1 MTETD
6 NTRIVK
12 IAWVI
17 TVMAAVTVFVL
28 GMNLLKY
35 AHMENSEYTKWKM
48 LPDKAKNLKT
58 VDGQPVHP
66 MPAKQRQLT
75 KKETMAL
82 SSGLAVFSPLSVFP
96 ICYIVLR
103 RRKQIQYT

>member
-1 MTETD
+1 MTETN

-12 IAWVI
+12 TALVI
-17 TVMAAVTVFVL
+17 SVIAAVIVFVL

-35 AHMENSEYTKWKM
+35 AHTENSEYAKWQI

-66 MPAKQRQLT
+66 MPAKQRELT
-75 KKETMAL
+75 KEETMVL
-82 SSGLAVFSPLSVFP
+82 SAGLAVFSPLTVFT
-96 ICYIVLR
+96 ICFIILR
-103 RRKQIQYT
+103 RRKQIQST